1 MHPST
6 APMTNRRRDLTGL
19 AVWTALVMITA
30 MGGILSPPGAWYA
43 ALEKPPLTPPD
54 WLFPVAWTLLYIL
67 MTAAAWQVWRRV
79 GLIAGLTA
87 LLPFV
92 AQLGANGLWSVL
104 FFQWHR
110 PDLAL
115 VDLVV
120 LWALI
125 AVTMLR
131 FRRIHPPAAGLL
143 APYLVWVSYAA
154 YLNIGIIALNGPAP
168 PG

>member
-1 MHPST
+1 MNPS
-6 APMTNRRRDLTGL
+6 APPMTDRRRDLTGL
-19 AVWTALVMITA
+19 AVWIALVVVTA
-30 MGGILSPPGAWYA
+30 MGGILSPPGPWYA

-79 GLIAGLTA
+79 GLIGGLAA
-87 LLPFV
+87 LLPFI

-120 LWALI
+120 LWTLI
-125 AVTMLR
+125 GLTMLR
-131 FRRIHPPAAGLL
+131 FRRIHPPAAWLL
-143 APYLVWVSYAA
+143 APYLVWVTYAA